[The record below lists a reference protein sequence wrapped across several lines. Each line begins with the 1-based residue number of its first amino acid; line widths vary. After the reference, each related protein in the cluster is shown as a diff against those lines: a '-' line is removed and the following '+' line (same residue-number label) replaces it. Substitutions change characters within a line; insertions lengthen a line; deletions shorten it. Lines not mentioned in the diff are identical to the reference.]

1 MRFGLS
7 GCGAG
12 FESAP
17 LEEIGDWASFAE
29 GLGFTGLWINEEHFQ
44 RHGRDRR
51 TCLSPIV
58 LATALAAR
66 TRRIR
71 LGFSVLLLALH
82 HPLRLAEEI
91 ATLDVLSGGRVDFGI
106 SRGNSSRY
114 LSGYGIDAD
123 NLTDRFRDTLQFILD
138 CWAGEP
144 VVTSEGP
151 QAVEPRPI
159 QMPHPPVFIGG
170 YSEESVRWAGSG
182 GHHLIQHGIQS
193 LDTVR
198 RNLQLFASAG
208 GDVSAVPVGR
218 FIYVSRSD
226 ESARAEAWPVVC
238 ALTERLR
245 TIGIHRR
252 GLIISEAE
260 LEPERFYAE
269 VAIVGSPATCA
280 ERIGQLRT
288 TLGIQYV
295 NLLAAFFGLMPPD
308 LERAS
313 LTRFAEEVMPALDH
327 DPASSATTG
336 ASLSAALAP
345 MTT

>member
-1 MRFGLS
+1 VDGELTMRFGLS

-17 LEEIGDWASFAE
+17 LEEVGEWASFAE
-29 GLGFTGLWINEEHFQ
+29 DLGFSGLWINEEHFQ

-51 TCLSPIV
+51 MCLSPIV

-114 LSGYGIDAD
+114 LSGYGIGSD
-123 NLTDRFRDTLQFILD
+123 NLTDRFRETLQLTLGY
-138 CWAGEP
+138 WAGEP
-144 VVTSEGP
+144 VETSEGP
-151 QAVEPRPI
+151 QAVEPRPV
-159 QMPHPPVFIGG
+159 QTPHPPVYIGG
-170 YSEESVRWAGSG
+170 YSEESVKWAGSS

-198 RNLQLFASAG
+198 PNLQLFASAG
-208 GDVSAVPVGR
+208 GDVSQVPVGR
-218 FIYVSRSD
+218 FVYVGQTD
-226 ESARAEAWPVVC
+226 ASARAEAWPVVC
-238 ALTERLR
+238 GLTERLR

-252 GLIISEAE
+252 GVIISEAE
-260 LEPERFYAE
+260 LEPERFFNE
-269 VAIVGSPATCA
+269 VAIIGSPATCA
-280 ERIGQLRT
+280 QRLDDLRT
-288 TLGIQYV
+288 ALGIQYV

-313 LTRFAEEVMPALDH
+313 LSRFAEEVMPALVQ
-327 DPASSATTG
+327 DPAAVV
-336 ASLSAALAP
+336 A
-345 MTT
+345 